1 MAAHGDVGVA
11 LGIVGILIIMIIPLP
26 TGVLDV
32 MLALNITASI
42 LILLLTIYTIKP
54 LDFSVFPSLL
64 LITTLFRLALN
75 IASTRLILLNGHTG
89 TYAAG
94 KIIKGFGSFVIGG
107 NATVGLVVFVIL
119 VIINF
124 VVITKGSGRIAEVA
138 ARFTLDA
145 MPGKQ
150 MSIDADLNAGLIDE
164 TQARARRSEVAKE
177 AEFYGAMDGAS
188 KFVRGDAIAG
198 ILITFINIVG
208 GLIIGVLQMGLSV
221 SAAAENYTLL
231 TVGDGLV
238 SQIPALIIST
248 AAGVLVSRAA
258 SEGTMGHEM
267 ARQFSIQPKALAVA
281 SGIIM
286 LFGLAPG
293 MPLLPFG
300 LLATTVY
307 FISRALSVSQA
318 SKAKEAEK
326 KPEERPQEMTPEQ
339 VEGLLPLDTLE
350 LEIGYGLIPLVDN
363 QKQGGLLERIR
374 SLRKQFALEMGLV
387 IPSLHIRDN
396 LTLKPGEY
404 AVCIR
409 GNEMARGE
417 IMMDHYMAIDP
428 GNAKARIDGIR
439 ATDPAFGLPAIW
451 IGAERKGDAQL
462 AGYTVV
468 DPSSVMTTHLSEVVR
483 QHGYEFLGRQEV
495 QKLLENLS
503 KTNPKAVEELTPA
516 LLSAGAIQKILQ
528 NLVREQVSVR
538 DLLTIVETLADY
550 AALTKD
556 TDLLTE
562 YVRQRLSRSLVK
574 PYVDK
579 DRTLKVFSVA
589 PQIEELITKGINQTE
604 YGSYLALEPVQAQRI
619 VDGAKKALEK
629 GAASVEQPV
638 MLCSS
643 TARRHLKKLL
653 ERFQINVAVL
663 AHNEI
668 PNSLKVHSVG
678 AIGLI

>member
-1 MAAHGDVGVA
+1 
-11 LGIVGILIIMIIPLP
+11 
-26 TGVLDV
+26 
-32 MLALNITASI
+32 
-42 LILLLTIYTIKP
+42 
-54 LDFSVFPSLL
+54 
-64 LITTLFRLALN
+64 
-75 IASTRLILLNGHTG
+75 
-89 TYAAG
+89 
-94 KIIKGFGSFVIGG
+94 
-107 NATVGLVVFVIL
+107 VGLVVFTIL

-164 TQARARRSEVAKE
+164 SQARARRAEVAKE

-208 GLIIGVLQMGLSV
+208 GLIIGVLQMGLDV
-221 SAAAENYTLL
+221 STAAENYTLL

-258 SEGTMGHEM
+258 SEGTMGQEM

-326 KPEERPQEMTPEQ
+326 KPEERPEEMTPEQ

-417 IMMDHYMAIDP
+417 IMMDHYLAIDP
-428 GNAKARIDGIR
+428 GNAKARVDGIR

-653 ERFQINVAVL
+653 ERFQINVPVL